1 MKKKVKMYDSEL
13 PPIIVSDRL
22 TKYDKMPLF
31 QKKVDRAKEMLA
43 KYPPF
48 EAIKAVEN
56 DRIKAYFSEGKNLE
70 QIAVLMRLS
79 EEEMGLRFK
88 ELGLLEKVEG

>member
-1 MKKKVKMYDSEL
+1 MKKNENIEKKMPRGRINESL
-13 PPIIVSDRL
+13 I
-22 TKYDKMPLF
+22 KYDTMPLF

-56 DRIKAYFSEGKNLE
+56 DRIKAYFSEGKSLE

-88 ELGLLEKVEG
+88 ELGLLEKVGG